1 MVFKRKK
8 KPKIWARLKN
18 FFWPS
23 MGWKRSF
30 SYIKHRAIR
39 LNASSY
45 AVSAGLAFGA
55 SISFAPTVGF
65 HILQC
70 FFLCLIFRAN
80 FIASVLG
87 TLIGNPWTFPFL
99 SLISYKIGW
108 LILNMAGLHAPF
120 AQDIDFSFSSM
131 TQAPWA
137 ILTPMLIGGYIM
149 AILTFPL
156 FYFAFYS
163 MIKPAREARRRLIK
177 KAKRK
182 NKERVIK

>member
-1 MVFKRKK
+1 MVFKRAN
-8 KPKIWARLKN
+8 KPKLWSRVKN

-55 SISFAPTVGF
+55 SVSFAPTLGF
-65 HILQC
+65 HIIQC

-80 FIASVLG
+80 FIASILG

-99 SLISYKIGW
+99 FLISYKVGW
-108 LILNMAGLHAPF
+108 LILNVTGLQIQF
-120 AQDIDFSFSSM
+120 AQDIDFSFASM
-131 TQAPWA
+131 TETPWA
-137 ILTPMLIGGYIM
+137 ILTPMLIGGYVM
-149 AILTFPL
+149 ALITFPL
-156 FYFAFYS
+156 FYFGFHS
-163 MIKPAREARRRLIK
+163 MIKPARNARRKLIR
-177 KAKRK
+177 KAKK
-182 NKERVIK
+182 NNKERMKK